1 MFLGMT
7 THRLE
12 RTYPTDPATIWA
24 LWTTPDGIA
33 RWWAPDGFTTH
44 VDALDLREGGELVYT
59 MTATAPEMITFM
71 QSAGMPLATVS
82 RKRFTRINQ
91 PSQLAYQSLVDFV
104 PDHEPYEFATGVEL
118 TPTNGGTH
126 VVMSVEPL
134 HDDIWTQRLLDGRAN
149 ELDNLAR
156 VIAP

>member
-1 MFLGMT
+1 MAK

-24 LWTTPDGIA
+24 LWTTPDGIS
-33 RWWAPDGFTTH
+33 RWWAPDGFTTA

-59 MTATAPEMITFM
+59 MTATAPETIEFM
-71 QSAGMPLATVS
+71 TSAGMPLATVS
-82 RKRFTRINQ
+82 RKRFTAIQQ
-91 PSQLAYQSLVDFV
+91 PSLLAYDSLVDFV
-104 PDHEPYEFATGVEL
+104 PGHDPYEFGTEITLTATDD
-118 TPTNGGTH
+118 GTH
-126 VVMSVEPL
+126 VVMQVEAL

-156 VIAP
+156 LVRA